1 MQNYYGY
8 VKAIYN
14 RDNMILVLLGLTST
28 SITLP
33 ETLAPGTNVT
43 DTTNREVNQATV
55 VIPFGSSAS
64 DDITTIT
71 QLKQL
76 DNCNK

>member
-8 VKAIYN
+8 VEAIYN

-33 ETLAPGTNVT
+33 ETLAQGTNVT

-71 QLKQL
+71 QLKTVR
-76 DNCNK
+76 